1 MAQLQSW
8 QALYKE
14 LAERIIEKIPEV
26 KWVDLWSNQI
36 GFIDDEQMFPT
47 PSVFVSFRMR
57 SPEDAG
63 DNIQNVQLQIDMY
76 YYHETFADTF
86 EGSYNQANALA
97 YLQILTKLH
106 QAFHGTS
113 GENYSSM
120 QRIDVAPVE
129 AFKGNF
135 YRISFGCLAT
145 DISASNVRD
154 QAIPGDINLT
164 EGYMSNNI
172 NSTLF
177 DITID

>member
-36 GFIDDEQMFPT
+36 GFIEDEQMFPT
-47 PSVFVSFRMR
+47 PAVFVSFRMR

-63 DNIQNVQLQIDMY
+63 DNIQNVQLQIDFY

-86 EGSYNQANALA
+86 EGSYNQDNALA

-113 GENYSSM
+113 GDNYSSM

-129 AFKGNF
+129 AFRGNF

-145 DISASNVRD
+145 DISASNVRG
-154 QAIPGDINLT
+154 QATPGDINLS
-164 EGYMSNNI
+164 EGENSNTGEPPI
-172 NSTLF
+172 F
-177 DITID
+177 DIELG